1 MKDVHKDMEDLIVK
15 GLTQSCP
22 KNGESTFT
30 WDILHGNTS
39 VGSISPTSIFVSE
52 DTKEMAHILMTVDMT
67 KKVEEEQARRIVTR
81 RSKRRITIGNKRPD
95 EREIDKRNNHPA
107 VTALDIAIFE
117 NPDKAFSKPVG

>member
-1 MKDVHKDMEDLIVK
+1 MKNFVVEGFAYTDTEIRESGFTRDM
-15 GLTQSCP
+15 
-22 KNGESTFT
+22 F
-30 WDILHGNTS
+30 HGDTGIGAI
-39 VGSISPTSIFVSE
+39 GSTSILVPE
-52 DTKEMAHILMTVDMT
+52 DFKEMAHILMTVDMT